1 MYTFNDTKFH
11 WQRRWMCL
19 WQKANK
25 RELDCNELSW
35 WKRWLRWTRANKQ
48 RLDHVG
54 LFFIFIKAVSGWN
67 AQQKCQPVLSWLSS
81 QSSTHFLDI
90 CRKPFPPILDNVTRQ
105 CLSAKH
111 RRFSYEKPKGE
122 KKKYKW
128 RLFFLILLYSIYEK
142 NSMHCAWKAFRT
154 SKDGFDKWAKAK
166 QDTDIPPSVQAKP
179 FYLAWY
185 HAFPSWSTFYYNGD
199 LNFPQALCVTDIV
212 LNKWLWFI

>member
-1 MYTFNDTKFH
+1 MTAQTCMYTFNDTKFH

-54 LFFIFIKAVSGWN
+54 VFFIFIKAVSGWN

-122 KKKYKW
+122 KKYINGGC
-128 RLFFLILLYSIYEK
+128 FFLYFYIASMRRIPCTVHERLSGHPKTDLINGLKLNRILIFHPQYKLNLSI
-142 NSMHCAWKAFRT
+142 
-154 SKDGFDKWAKAK
+154 
-166 QDTDIPPSVQAKP
+166 
-179 FYLAWY
+179 
-185 HAFPSWSTFYYNGD
+185 
-199 LNFPQALCVTDIV
+199 
-212 LNKWLWFI
+212 